1 MKLTEKQIKYFEER
15 VYYWC
20 DHFKLQDWQISVGV
34 DEDTNY
40 CAYCATD
47 SPIHSATVWI
57 NPVWANRGIN
67 NETLDR
73 TALHEVAHILTADF
87 CHLFDNRLPEQSR
100 TRAAET
106 FAVRMVN
113 VIKGKFEED
122 L

>member
-1 MKLTEKQIKYFEER
+1 MKLTDKQIAYFKER
-15 VYYWC
+15 VFYWAEF
-20 DHFKLQDWQISVGV
+20 FKLHDWQISCGV
-34 DEDTNY
+34 DENTSHS
-40 CAYCATD
+40 AYCATD
-47 SPIHSATVWI
+47 SPIHSATIWI
-57 NPVWANRGIN
+57 SPEWSNADIN